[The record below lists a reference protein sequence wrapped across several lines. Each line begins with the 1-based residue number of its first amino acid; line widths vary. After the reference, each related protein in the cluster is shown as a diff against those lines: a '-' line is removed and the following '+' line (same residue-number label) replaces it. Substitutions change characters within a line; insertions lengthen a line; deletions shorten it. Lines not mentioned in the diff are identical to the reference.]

1 MLAQSGGGVVLQRM
15 LVTDVARMATGVCI
29 AGYSVDLSIP
39 IRPVLSAG
47 GGIPW
52 NLPVD
57 HKGHVI
63 QPFSVINVDLDQ
75 PRPDPPHT
83 EDWVLSEPPVFAFEG
98 RASER
103 LVSRALA
110 KLATDTIVDAFD
122 GSVEN
127 RKFVQPGYGR
137 RSLATIRIREMRFI
151 DLGVW
156 EDSGNAKYRVT
167 FRDARGEQ
175 YNLPV
180 SDAGFRAYVD
190 MRVGERH
197 EPRDRVARVIRARI
211 NSANDIYLRVGL
223 SRPYSSGPSVPERCY
238 LMLTGIY
245 SIPDYRTVD
254 WESLFPAPSERA
266 SIRT

>member
-1 MLAQSGGGVVLQRM
+1 VLQRM

-29 AGYSVDLSIP
+29 AGYSVDLEVP
-39 IRPVLSAG
+39 VRPVPPVG

-52 NLPVD
+52 EVPID
-57 HKGHVI
+57 RQGHLVR
-63 QPFSVINVDLDQ
+63 PFSVINVEVEG

-83 EDWVLSEPPVFAFEG
+83 EDWVLRDPPTITFEG
-98 RASER
+98 RASDR
-103 LVSRALA
+103 LVSRALSI
-110 KLATDTIVDAFD
+110 LATDSVATAFD
-122 GSVEN
+122 GAVEN
-127 RKFVQPGYGR
+127 RRFVRPGDGK
-137 RSLATIRIREMRFI
+137 RSLVTIRIDQLGFV

-156 EDSGNAKYRVT
+156 EDSGKAKYRVT
-167 FRDARGEQ
+167 FRDTSGVQ

-190 MRVGERH
+190 MRVGQQR

-211 NSANDIYLRVGL
+211 NNARGIYLRVGL
-223 SRPYSSGPSVPERCY
+223 SRPYSSGPGVPERCY
-238 LMLTGIY
+238 LMVTGIY

-254 WESLFPAPSERA
+254 WESLFPAPSERT